1 MQYCWKSLY
10 NTVGSHCIAKPRILE
25 VIIVCWNSAKCF
37 LSDLKVESEK
47 KVPHHD
53 TTAFSV
59 QGVKNGEGVPFFKNE
74 KRISDICD
82 RNVL

>member
-1 MQYCWKSLY
+1 MCKFDVCGARVIVQYCWKSLY

-25 VIIVCWNSAKCF
+25 AIIVCWNSAKCF

-59 QGVKNGEGVPFFKNE
+59 QGVKNGEGVN
-74 KRISDICD
+74 
-82 RNVL
+82 

>member
-1 MQYCWKSLY
+1 MCKFDVCGSGVIVQYCWKSLY
-10 NTVGSHCIAKPRILE
+10 NTVGSHCIAKPRLLE

-59 QGVKNGEGVPFFKNE
+59 QGVKNGEGVK
-74 KRISDICD
+74 
-82 RNVL
+82 

>member
-1 MQYCWKSLY
+1 MFVAPESLC
-10 NTVGSHCIAKPRILE
+10 NTVGSHCTILLEVIVYIAKPRILE

-59 QGVKNGEGVPFFKNE
+59 QGVKNGEGVN
-74 KRISDICD
+74 
-82 RNVL
+82 